1 MSRLPILIVDEL
13 PLACGLLA
21 RLLVAYGY
29 DVDIAHDARTAE
41 ELTRQHSYGLVITEY
56 SLPGINGVELFRRL
70 RALRGELDGILLS
83 GQTTI
88 DVVYAA
94 IDAGMLHVL
103 PKPTDLRELVSLV
116 EEHADA
122 AAHEATCKAWW

>member
-1 MSRLPILIVDEL
+1 
-13 PLACGLLA
+13 
-21 RLLVAYGY
+21 
-29 DVDIAHDARTAE
+29 
-41 ELTRQHSYGLVITEY
+41 LVITEY
-56 SLPGINGVELFRRL
+56 SLPGTNGVELFRRL
-70 RALRGELDGILLS
+70 RALRRELDGILLS

-116 EEHADA
+116 EEHADV
-122 AAHEATCKAWW
+122 AAHEVTCKAWW